1 MRLDQQNG
9 RTRTGYPKEEQEQ
22 VMEKNDTQV
31 KADVGWKWNTHIWAQ
46 ACSRSTIKETE
57 LLENRKRKT
66 RVNARKLS
74 IIQAH
79 MKGMQ
84 EIGTSCESIRMELKE
99 RDDELHG
106 NARW

>member
-1 MRLDQQNG
+1 
-9 RTRTGYPKEEQEQ
+9 
-22 VMEKNDTQV
+22 MEKKDTQV
-31 KADVGWKWNTHIWAQ
+31 KTDAGWKWKTHIWAQ
-46 ACSRSTIKETE
+46 ACSRSTIKGTE
-57 LLENRKRKT
+57 LLQNRKIKT

-79 MKGMQ
+79 MKRTQ
-84 EIGTSCESIRMELKE
+84 EKRTSCESIRMELKE